1 MATAPTPIPA
11 GPAVPNSALPEPTFD
26 AQYEAFNQWERDE
39 LAPKANALAQNV
51 YENASEVVSNAA
63 SAASSASIATAQA
76 DAAMGYRNSAQASA
90 NTATSKAAEADA
102 SAIAASKLN
111 LGDKATPPTTD
122 NQGDP
127 LRAGATYYDTTLRKW
142 RVWTGSDWDDGLSAV
157 AGVSSLNGEA
167 GALVKTTLAGYG
179 ITDAVKK
186 FVWLASG
193 TDLNN
198 VVESGFYRLT
208 TAHINWPSAVV
219 ENGQMIVSR
228 GGETLLQILTG
239 WNSGRM
245 WFRQAVGIGA
255 TPSWGSWR
263 RLAEHSETP
272 IDASGGVM
280 DCLTGNYFTA
290 MISANTTLSF
300 ANIPAGA
307 YSCVLEVHHTAGT
320 MTFPSDTVWSGAAP
334 TLSPGRHL
342 FFFQRAQIGTAGW
355 YASALPGY
363 SA

>member
-51 YENASEVVSNAA
+51 YENTSEVVSNAA

-122 NQGDP
+122 NQGGA
-127 LRAGATYYDTTLRKW
+127 LRAGATYFDTTLEKW
-142 RVWTGSDWDDGLSAV
+142 RVWTGTAWGDGISAL
-157 AGVSSLNGEA
+157 AGVSSLNGQTGHVTIA
-167 GALVKTTLAGYG
+167 KADVGLGNVDNTADNTK
-179 ITDAVKK
+179 AV
-186 FVWLASG
+186 LSASK
-193 TDLNN
+193 
-198 VVESGFYRLT
+198 LT
-208 TAHINWPSAVV
+208 TARTINGKSFDGSANITIPGNPTV
-219 ENGQMIVSR
+219 
-228 GGETLLQILTG
+228 TD
-239 WNSGRM
+239 
-245 WFRQAVGIGA
+245 A
-255 TPSWGSWR
+255 T
-263 RLAEHSETP
+263 
-272 IDASGGVM
+272 GGVM
-280 DCLTGNYFTA
+280 DCSAGDRFTLSV
-290 MISANTTLSF
+290 SANTTLSF
-300 ANIPAGA
+300 TNIPTGSYA
-307 YSCVLEVHHTAGT
+307 CVLEVLHTAGT
-320 MTFPSDTVWSGAAP
+320 ITFPAGTVWSGIAP
-334 TLSPGRHL
+334 TLSAGRHL
-342 FFFQRAQIGTAGW
+342 FFFDRAQLGTAGW